1 MIKYLHCLLIL
12 LLLPAILF
20 ASMTQKDLD
29 KLYVNPIIVGAKQ
42 RTININLPVDSTDG
56 YRWFLNSP
64 NYDYIRSTK
73 FSHDSV
79 DVDNSKWGG
88 MDNFKFSVTDRF
100 KKSPQKIILHFDCFK
115 PWDVNPTVVH
125 KDVVILS
132 VNE

>member
-1 MIKYLHCLLIL
+1 MYKYLNILLIL
-12 LLLPAILF
+12 SLSPAILF
-20 ASMTQKDLD
+20 AAMTQKDID
-29 KLYVNPIIVGAKQ
+29 KLYADPIIVGAKQ

-100 KKSPQKIILHFDCFK
+100 KKSPQKIMLHFECFK
-115 PWDVNPTVVH
+115 PWEINPTILH
-125 KDVVILS
+125 KDVVVLT